1 MSPASPRLRAEALTV
16 CRGRRVIVEG
26 FDLDHRPG
34 TVAWLVGENG
44 GGKTTLLRVLAGLD
58 RPAAGTVH
66 HGGEGGPAP
75 GRSYYHPDMRL
86 PPGTRVS
93 EWQAMVARLG
103 LPEREIPGL
112 TPPFAKLAV
121 TAEQL
126 STGEE
131 KRLILDAILSN
142 GRDHV
147 FLDEPFEHLSREG
160 KEILAERLGRLA
172 RTRVVVVATNQAVP
186 EELTGGPVVRLVPGD
201 G

>member
-1 MSPASPRLRAEALTV
+1 MSAAISARGLAFGYRSAEPVLR
-16 CRGRRVIVEG
+16 GI
-26 FDLDHRPG
+26 DLDANAG
-34 TVAWLVGENG
+34 ELVCLLGPNG
-44 GGKTTLLRVLAGLD
+44 GGKTTLLRVLAGLEP
-58 RPAAGTVH
+58 PAAGTVR
-66 HGGEGGPAP
+66 HGAEGGPP
-75 GRSYYHPDMRL
+75 PQRSYYHPDMRL

-112 TPPFAKLAV
+112 TPPFAKPAV

-131 KRLILDAILSN
+131 KRLILDAVLSN

-147 FLDEPFEHLSREG
+147 FLDEPFEHLSPEG
-160 KEILAERLGRLA
+160 KELLADRLGRMA

-186 EELTGGPVVRLVPGD
+186 DALMGGPVVRLVPGD

>member
-1 MSPASPRLRAEALTV
+1 VR
-16 CRGRRVIVEG
+16 RGRRVIVEG
-26 FDLDHRPG
+26 FDLDHGPG
-34 TVAWLVGENG
+34 SVAWLVGENG
-44 GGKTTLLRVLAGLD
+44 GGKTTLLRVLAGLEP
-58 RPAAGTVH
+58 PAAGAVR

-112 TPPFAKLAV
+112 TPPFAKPAV
-121 TAEQL
+121 TAEHL

-131 KRLILDAILSN
+131 KRLILDAVLSN

-147 FLDEPFEHLSREG
+147 FLDEPFEHLSPEG
-160 KEILAERLGRLA
+160 KALLADRLGRLA

-186 EELTGGPVVRLVPGD
+186 EDLTGGPVVRLVPGE

>member
-1 MSPASPRLRAEALTV
+1 VAVR
-16 CRGRRVIVEG
+16 RGRRVIVEG
-26 FDLDHRPG
+26 FDLDHGPG

-44 GGKTTLLRVLAGLD
+44 GGKSTLLRVLAGLD
-58 RPAAGTVH
+58 APAAGTVR
-66 HGGEGGPAP
+66 HGGESGAAP
-75 GRSYYHPDMRL
+75 LRSYYHPDMRL

-93 EWQAMVARLG
+93 EWQRMVASLG

-112 TPPFAKLAV
+112 TPPFAKPAV

-131 KRLILDAILSN
+131 KRLILDAVLSN

-147 FLDEPFEHLSREG
+147 FLDEPFEHLSPEG
-160 KEILAERLGRLA
+160 KELLSERLGRLG
-172 RTRVVVVATNQAVP
+172 RTRVVVVATNQAIP
-186 EELTGGPVVRLVPGD
+186 DGLGGGPVVRLVPGD

>member
-1 MSPASPRLRAEALTV
+1 MSALPRLRAEGITV
-16 CRGRRVIVEG
+16 RRGRRVIVEG
-26 FDLDHRPG
+26 FDLDHGPG
-34 TVAWLVGENG
+34 SVAWLVGENG
-44 GGKTTLLRVLAGLD
+44 GGKTTLLRVLAGLE
-58 RPAAGTVH
+58 PPGAGTVR
-66 HGGEGGPAP
+66 HGAESGPP
-75 GRSYYHPDMRL
+75 PQRSYYHPDMRL
-86 PPGTRVS
+86 PPGTQVS

-112 TPPFAKLAV
+112 TPPFAKPAV

-131 KRLILDAILSN
+131 KRLILDAVLSN

-147 FLDEPFEHLSREG
+147 FLDEPFEHLSPEG
-160 KEILAERLGRLA
+160 KELLADRLGRLA

-186 EELTGGPVVRLVPGD
+186 DALMGGPVVRLVPGD